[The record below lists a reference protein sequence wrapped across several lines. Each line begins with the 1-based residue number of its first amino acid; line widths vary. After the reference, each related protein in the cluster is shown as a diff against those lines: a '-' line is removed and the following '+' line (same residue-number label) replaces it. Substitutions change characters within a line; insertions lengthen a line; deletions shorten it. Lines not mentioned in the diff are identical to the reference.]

1 MSWFKRLFLRRR
13 LYGELSEEIREHL
26 EEEIEELVAGGMS
39 RKEAAALARGNFGNV
54 TLMEEN
60 SRKVWRWPSIEEFF
74 INIRFGLRILR
85 KNPGFTAVAVL
96 TLALGIGANTA
107 IFSVVYGALLAPL
120 PYPNPDQLVM
130 VWSKINGT
138 TILFLSAIIWI
149 GSAKTRSSRMSSH
162 GAWKLQ
168 PVRLRPSRGNPNQN
182 YVTGLLQHAGNTTI
196 LGAGFCVRGRSGGQG
211 PRPYHDQPALAR
223 AFRERRPY
231 HRPATPPESRT
242 LHRCRRVS
250 RRDARPF

>member
-26 EEEIEELVAGGMS
+26 EEEIEELVAGGVS
-39 RKEAAALARGNFGNV
+39 RKEAAALARRNFGNV

-120 PYPNPDQLVM
+120 PMPHPEQLVM
-130 VWSKINGT
+130 VWSDDAGRNVVSPGDFSDWKQQNSVFQK
-138 TILFLSAIIWI
+138 LV
-149 GSAKTRSSRMSSH
+149 
-162 GAWKLQ
+162 AW
-168 PVRLRPSRGNPNQN
+168 
-182 YVTGLLQHAGNTTI
+182 
-196 LGAGFCVRGRSGGQG
+196 
-211 PRPYHDQPALAR
+211 D
-223 AFRERRPY
+223 E
-231 HRPATPPESRT
+231 AT
-242 LHRCRRVS
+242 
-250 RRDARPF
+250 